1 VAFASMLF
9 MNDEQV
15 AVMFPLNPLSK
26 GVGNGLMLTVDGA
39 VDMPTTD
46 VVVVGVDE
54 VCFAVAEAEPKG
66 SSRRRRSSAT
76 GIPYP

>member
-1 VAFASMLF
+1 MFA
-9 MNDEQV
+9 
-15 AVMFPLNPLSK
+15 LNPLSK

-39 VDMPTTD
+39 VDMPTTE

-54 VCFAVAEAEPKG
+54 VCFAVDFAEAEAEPKG